1 MLGENSEL
9 KEKLEGLGEY
19 YKKVMI
25 FSEEINR
32 LNSVLQSKEEEIKEY
47 NGHLME
53 YQSKMK
59 YF

>member
-47 NGHLME
+47 NGHLM
-53 YQSKMK
+53 
-59 YF
+59 